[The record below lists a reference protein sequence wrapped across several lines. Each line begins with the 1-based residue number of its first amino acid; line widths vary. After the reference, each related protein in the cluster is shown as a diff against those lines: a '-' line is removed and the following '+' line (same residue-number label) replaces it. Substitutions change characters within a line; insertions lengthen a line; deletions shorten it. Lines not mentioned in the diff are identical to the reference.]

1 MDKQKMTH
9 DKLMQNFHLLQ
20 SNPSEYLRMA
30 NELVS
35 QDPTDPHAYFSRHQA
50 WVRLGKPERG
60 LADLDKSLSLQK
72 HYVTFRARGTA
83 LRQMGNYRAAIND
96 YNTSEAMDPEAWKG
110 GFGPFLRGDCYARL
124 GDVESALADCAAL
137 PEEHWTPG
145 LLGLPAG
152 TKADVIVE
160 IKRIAA
166 LARQRNQQA
175 KSHAPLRIVPR
186 TSDG

>member
-1 MDKQKMTH
+1 MTD
-9 DKLMQNFHLLQ
+9 DKLMQNFHLLR
-20 SNPSEYLRMA
+20 SNPSEYLRMTD
-30 NELVS
+30 ELIS
-35 QDPTDPHAYFSRHQA
+35 QDPADPDAYFSRHQA
-50 WVRLGKPERG
+50 WVRLGKLEKA
-60 LADLDKSLSLQK
+60 LADLDKSLSLEK
-72 HYVTFRARGTA
+72 HHVTFTARGNV
-83 LRQMGNYRAAIND
+83 LRRLGNYRAAIDD
-96 YNTSEAMDPEAWKG
+96 YNTSESMDPEEWKG
-110 GFGPFLRGDCYARL
+110 GFGPLLRGDCYARL

-166 LARQRNQQA
+166 LARQTNRQA
-175 KSHAPLRIVPR
+175 KSRPRVRIVPR